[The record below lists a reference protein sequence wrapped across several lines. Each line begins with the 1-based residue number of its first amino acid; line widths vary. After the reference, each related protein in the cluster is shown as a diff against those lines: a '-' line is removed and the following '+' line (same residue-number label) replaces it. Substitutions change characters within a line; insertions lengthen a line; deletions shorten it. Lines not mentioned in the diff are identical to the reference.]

1 MIFTPDSLSYNR
13 KVAIIGVGYV
23 GASIAYSLM
32 LKELAREIVLIDLNQ
47 SAVSA
52 EVMDIRHG
60 IPYMGSATIYRGT
73 YADVYDCDLIIITAG
88 RNRKPDET
96 RLNMA
101 ADNVKIALTV
111 VNELK
116 KYYRRGV
123 ILVVSNPVDII
134 TYKINKWMEL
144 PAGTVFGTG
153 CILDS
158 SRFVNVVADYIGI
171 GSDVVNAHII
181 GEHGASQI
189 PLWSKVTIAG
199 IPIKEYCDTAGI
211 TFDEEEKSRMAQ
223 EVLNMGTEII
233 KGKGKTHYGIATCV
247 CYIADAILNR
257 RATIAS
263 VSSMLYGEYSI
274 NNVALSLPSIIS
286 FNGVEKRLE
295 DKLSD
300 TEYCRLKQSSK
311 DLEEIIMNI

>member
-1 MIFTPDSLSYNR
+1 MINTPDSLSYNR

-60 IPYMGSATIYRGT
+60 IPYMGYATIFSGT
-73 YADVYDCDLIIITAG
+73 YTDVYDCDLIIITAG

-171 GSDVVNAHII
+171 GPDVVNAQII

-199 IPIKEYCDTAGI
+199 ITIKEYCDTVGI
-211 TFDEEEKSRMAQ
+211 AFDEEEKSRMAQ
-223 EVLNMGTEII
+223 KVLNMGTEII